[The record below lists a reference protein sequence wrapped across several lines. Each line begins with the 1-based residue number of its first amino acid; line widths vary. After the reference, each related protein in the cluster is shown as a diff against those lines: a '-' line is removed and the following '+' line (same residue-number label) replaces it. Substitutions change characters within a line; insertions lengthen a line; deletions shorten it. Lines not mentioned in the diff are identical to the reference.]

1 MSEMMIY
8 TTKDLNQEEKDK
20 FFLAE
25 KILNQ
30 IFTSEILDDYL
41 EENVQG
47 KVTRELHKE
56 AIKPFLAYLKER
68 ANFVKCDY
76 ILSCIE
82 ERK

>member
-1 MSEMMIY
+1 MSEIMIY

-25 KILNQ
+25 KTLNQ
-30 IFTSEILDDYL
+30 ILKNEILDDYL

-68 ANFVKCDY
+68 ADFVKCDY
-76 ILSCIE
+76 ILSCV
-82 ERK
+82 ERRK